1 MEDRAMAKLT
11 RRAVLAGALAMPGI
25 ARAQSQWP
33 SGVVTLVV
41 PAPAGGSVDIVARL
55 VQPGLQQRLGTPV
68 IVENRSGGATSIGAA
83 YVAKAARDGSKWL
96 INADPQAL
104 NPAFMSSMPFDTE
117 KDLEPVLLVGTSP
130 NVLAANPSTAYRT
143 LADVLEDARKPA
155 GLSFAVIA
163 DTLALVSMVLLN
175 KLAAAHFTPVPYR
188 SATQAITDTMGGH
201 LGLVAGSASLL
212 APYFKTGQLRPIMQ
226 TGAQRH
232 PALQELPT
240 VSESGFP
247 GFNAVSFWGFY
258 APSGTQPAIVE
269 RFVAD
274 LTATLREPEI
284 TTRLRSMLIDPKFD
298 GPALFRAFFSD
309 QLKTWGAVV
318 RDNGLQA
325 K

>member
-1 MEDRAMAKLT
+1 MAKLT
-11 RRAVLAGALAMPGI
+11 RRTVLAGALAIPGI
-25 ARAQSQWP
+25 ARAQSSWP

-55 VQPGLQQRLGTPV
+55 VPPGLQQRRGPPGIGET
-68 IVENRSGGATSIGAA
+68 RSGGATSIGAA

-104 NPAFMSSMPFDTE
+104 NPAFMNSMPFDTE
-117 KDLEPVLLVGTSP
+117 KDLDPVLLVGTSP

-143 LADVLEDARKPA
+143 LADVLVDARKPA

-163 DTLALVSMVLLN
+163 DTLAFVSMVLLN
-175 KLAAAHFTPVPYR
+175 KLAAARFTPVPYR

-212 APYFKTGQLRPIMQ
+212 APYFKSGQLRAIVQ
-226 TGAQRH
+226 TGEQRH
-232 PALQELPT
+232 PALPELPT

-247 GFNAVSFWGFY
+247 RFNAVSFWGFY
-258 APSGTQPAIVE
+258 APSETQKAIVE

-274 LTATLREPEI
+274 LTATFREPEI
-284 TTRLRSMLIDPKFD
+284 IARLQTGLLIDPKFD
-298 GPALFRAFFSD
+298 GPAPFRAFFSD
-309 QLKTWGAVV
+309 QVKTWGAVV
-318 RDNGLQA
+318 RDNSLQA